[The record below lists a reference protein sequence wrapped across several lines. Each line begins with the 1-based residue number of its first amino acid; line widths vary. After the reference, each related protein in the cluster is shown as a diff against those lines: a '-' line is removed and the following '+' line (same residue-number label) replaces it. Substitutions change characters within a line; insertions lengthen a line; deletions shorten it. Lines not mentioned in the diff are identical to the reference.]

1 MFQKG
6 DYIVYGSTGVC
17 EVMDVTTVEMTGV
30 EKDRLYY
37 ILRPY
42 NDNGGRI
49 FTPVDGKKTFMRKII
64 SKEEAKQLI
73 HDIPNIE
80 ELKAK
85 NNKVREE
92 EYKECLK
99 SCECKEWIKIIKT
112 AYLRKQRRQ
121 AEGKKLTVLDMKY
134 WKQAE
139 DNLYSEFSILFNI
152 PKDKV
157 EAYIAEQIHLLK

>member
-1 MFQKG
+1 M
-6 DYIVYGSTGVC
+6 
-17 EVMDVTTVEMTGV
+17 
-30 EKDRLYY
+30 
-37 ILRPY
+37 
-42 NDNGGRI
+42 
-49 FTPVDGKKTFMRKII
+49 
-64 SKEEAKQLI
+64 
-73 HDIPNIE
+73 
-80 ELKAK
+80 
-85 NNKVREE
+85 REE

-139 DNLYSEFSILFNI
+139 DNLYSEFSVLFNI

-157 EAYIAEQIHLLK
+157 KAYIAEQIHLLK